1 MLTLLS
7 ERKVFHMSKVVFMQF
22 DLSLG
27 NAKRWKESSAAAEAQ
42 NAGNQLRL
50 CELQCN
56 WEPLAR
62 STVKI
67 RGCGATLS
75 FLLIIYMKV

>member
-42 NAGNQLRL
+42 NTQLRL
-50 CELQCN
+50 
-56 WEPLAR
+56 
-62 STVKI
+62 S
-67 RGCGATLS
+67 
-75 FLLIIYMKV
+75 